1 MGDFT
6 RPEQTPLWSWVF
18 CGSYPEPAMQ
28 SRREFVRYAAML
40 TGGAGGLGAVGAV
53 GAAGGIAEAI
63 LRAAAIEPEAGST
76 FLDAEHIVVLMQENR
91 SFDHCFG
98 MLRGVRGFSDPR
110 AMTLAD
116 GSPVWAQP
124 NARGERYGPFRL
136 DLKGTKI
143 TWMGSLPHGWPDQVD
158 AAAGGRHD
166 GWLEAKRSGERAY
179 REIPLTMGY
188 YTREDLP
195 FYYALADAFTV
206 CDQNFCSSLTGT
218 TPNRLYLWTGT
229 CRDPRGGAGGYARVL
244 NSDTDYG
251 AEASWTTLPE
261 RLEEAGLA
269 WRIYQNEISLGTGL
283 SGEADAW
290 LCSFTDNPIEWFSQ
304 FRVRFS
310 ETRRAYVVRRISE
323 IPGDRQFAKVRI
335 GDKEKLAKRLKE
347 LESELEALKVEA
359 AAYTSDSW
367 AGLPERDKTLHRRA
381 FATNSGDPAY
391 RELAVHE
398 YDDGGTTRKVEVP
411 KGDTLHQFRK
421 DVEEGRLP
429 AVSWLVPPERFSD
442 HPSSPWYGAW
452 YLAEVM
458 NILTKNPEVWRK
470 TIFVLTYDENDG
482 LFDHVPPF
490 QAPDPRDP
498 ATGRVSAGIDV
509 AGEFVTMEE
518 ERARKKPAECRS
530 NSIGLGFR
538 VPMIVAS
545 PWSRGGAVCSQ
556 VFDHTS
562 VVRLIEQVMSRRAGR
577 PIRETN
583 ISAWRRAV
591 CGDMSSVFR
600 AAGED
605 PGSSP
610 AFVERDEFIEQ
621 IHRAGFRGMPGGY
634 RALRAEEVATGGVPA
649 LPKQEPGTRPSC
661 PLPYELEVNGRAS
674 GLGKSFEITMIAG
687 GSLFGE
693 RSSGAAFLAHSYERG
708 GGLKVRNYAV
718 AAGESVKDSWAA
730 SEGETLRLAVR
741 GPNGF
746 LREFIRPHDAVRVE
760 VEIASTPKAGRT
772 WVGVEV
778 RNLHGKP
785 VEVVVADLSYGG
797 LAQKRTVE
805 AGAATFRVETSA
817 SGGWYDFSVAVA
829 GGVTVHAAGRVETGA
844 WSTSDPAMGRA

>member
-1 MGDFT
+1 MPT
-6 RPEQTPLWSWVF
+6 
-18 CGSYPEPAMQ
+18 
-28 SRREFVRYAAML
+28 RREFVRYAAML
-40 TGGAGGLGAVGAV
+40 TGAVGLSGRA
-53 GAAGGIAEAI
+53 GAFPEAI
-63 LRAAAIEPEAGST
+63 RRALAIEPEPGST

-116 GSPVWAQP
+116 GNPVWAQ
-124 NARGERYGPFRL
+124 ADAKGERYGPFRL
-136 DLKGTKI
+136 DIKGTKI
-143 TWMGSLPHGWPDQVD
+143 TWMGSLPHGWTDQVD

-179 REIPLTMGY
+179 AHMPLTMGY
-188 YTREDLP
+188 YTRDDLP

-229 CRDPRGGAGGYARVL
+229 CRDPRGGAGGHARVL

-261 RLEEAGLA
+261 RLEDAGLA
-269 WRIYQNEISLGTGL
+269 WKIYQNEITLESGLTGE
-283 SGEADAW
+283 SDAW
-290 LCSFTDNPIEWFSQ
+290 LANFSDNPIEWFSQ
-304 FRVRFS
+304 FNVRYAA
-310 ETRRAYVVRRISE
+310 THRAFVAGRLGE
-323 IPGDRQFAKVRI
+323 LPGELAAV
-335 GDKEKLAKRLKE
+335 EAKLAGFAGSAEERAKLEKQRKGLAADLAAYKADAARWTAEGYAGLSPREKRLHE
-347 LESELEALKVEA
+347 
-359 AAYTSDSW
+359 
-367 AGLPERDKTLHRRA
+367 RA
-381 FATNSGDPAY
+381 FATNAGDPAY
-391 RELAVHE
+391 RELAVLE
-398 YDDGGTTRKVEVP
+398 YDDGGTKRRVEVP
-411 KGDTLHQFRK
+411 RGDTLHDFRR
-421 DVEEGRLP
+421 DVESGALP

-452 YLAEVM
+452 YLSEVM
-458 NILTKNPEVWRK
+458 NILTKNPAVWRK

-490 QAPDPRDP
+490 QAPDPADP
-498 ATGRVSAGIDV
+498 ATGRVSAGIDA

-518 ERARKKPAECRS
+518 ERARKKPGECRR

-562 VVRLIEQVMSRRAGR
+562 VVQLIEQVMSRRAGR
-577 PIRETN
+577 AVRETN
-583 ISAWRRAV
+583 ISGWRRAV

-600 AAGED
+600 PASGDA
-605 PGSSP
+605 GSSP
-610 AFVERDEFIEQ
+610 DFVGRDAFIEQ
-621 IHRAGFRGMPGGY
+621 IHRAAFKAPPAGVRPLTAEQLAEARGAGPGPFP
-634 RALRAEEVATGGVPA
+634 R
-649 LPKQEPGTRPSC
+649 QEPGTRSSC
-661 PLPYELEVNGRAS
+661 PLPYELEVNGRSSA
-674 GLGKSFEITMIAG
+674 LGKSFELTLSAG
-687 GSLFGE
+687 GRVFGE
-693 RSSGAAFLAHSYERG
+693 RAAGSAFIVHSYGAG
-708 GGLKVRNYAV
+708 GGLLVRNYAV
-718 AAGESVKDSWAA
+718 AAGESVSDSWAIPD
-730 SEGETLRLAVR
+730 GGTLRLAVR

-746 LREFIRPHDAVRVE
+746 LREFIRPHDAAAVE
-760 VEIASTPKAGRT
+760 VAIASAPRAGHA
-772 WVGVEV
+772 WVGVSV
-778 RNLHGKP
+778 TNLHGKP

-797 LAQKRTVE
+797 LTEKRTVE
-805 AGAATFRVETSA
+805 VGGAMFRVETSA

-829 GGVTVHAAGRVETGA
+829 GGMTVHAAGRVESGA